1 MTDDPIEQ
9 ARQRTWYH
17 VLELPGYTTT
27 GIFDMRRYVPLYGI
41 PDDLTGKRCLD
52 IGTWDGHW
60 AFELESRGAAEVV
73 ALDLDDERDLDWPAR
88 RRPTSFPDEARGE
101 GFRLASRLLDSK
113 VQRVVKSIYFTDPAE
128 LGQFDVVMCGSV
140 LLHLRDQ
147 MLALERIASLT
158 KPGGLFITAEE
169 YEPLTDLVPYPHA
182 RYRADRDKAVV
193 FWVPNRRAWRRMLWQ
208 SGFDDV
214 REVKRFTMV
223 SDLHGYK
230 VRHVIH
236 HALR

>member
-1 MTDDPIEQ
+1 MTDDLIEQ

-41 PDDLTGKRCLD
+41 PDDLTGMRCLD

-88 RRPTSFPDEARGE
+88 RRPAAFPDEPRGE

-113 VQRVVKSIYFTDPAE
+113 VQRIVKSIYFADPAE
-128 LGQFDVVMCGSV
+128 LGQFDLVMCGSV

-147 MLALERIASLT
+147 MLALF
-158 KPGGLFITAEE
+158 GGQPQRLRQR
-169 YEPLTDLVPYPHA
+169 VQHA
-182 RYRADRDKAVV
+182 R
-193 FWVPNRRAWRRMLWQ
+193 
-208 SGFDDV
+208 
-214 REVKRFTMV
+214 
-223 SDLHGYK
+223 
-230 VRHVIH
+230 
-236 HALR
+236 